1 MHATEPEST
10 MTDASPL
17 LVIGNKRYSS
27 WSLRP
32 WLLLAH
38 HGVAFD
44 EVVLPLDTPEFSE
57 RIGALSPSRRV
68 PALRHGE
75 LDLWDSLA
83 IVEYANE
90 TWLDGAG
97 WPADRLQRARARACA
112 AEMHSGFTALR
123 GECPMN
129 VCRMLPAPL
138 PLSAAA
144 EADVARVVALWR
156 DALNRS
162 GGPFLFG
169 GFGIIDAFFAPVTTR
184 LTTYAIPIP
193 ADARAYIEAVQSLP
207 AFRRWVDD
215 AAREPWRIDKYE
227 RIGLT

>member
-1 MHATEPEST
+1 
-10 MTDASPL
+10 MTDTRPL

-38 HGVAFD
+38 HGIAFD
-44 EVVLPLDTPEFSE
+44 EIVLPLDTPEFAS
-57 RIGALSPSRRV
+57 RIGTLSPSRRV
-68 PALRHGE
+68 PALHHGE
-75 LDLWDSLA
+75 LTVWDSLA

-97 WPADRLQRARARACA
+97 WPVDRRQRALARAYS
-112 AEMHSGFTALR
+112 AEMHAGFAALR
-123 GECPMN
+123 SECPMN
-129 VCRMLPAPL
+129 VCRRLPTPL

-144 EADVARVVALWR
+144 AADVARALALWR
-156 DALNRS
+156 QALDRS

-169 GFGIIDAFFAPVTTR
+169 AFGIVDAFFAPLTTR
-184 LTTYAIPIP
+184 LSTYAIAVP
-193 ADARAYIEAVQSLP
+193 ASAQAYIDAVQTLP

-215 AAREPWRIDKYE
+215 AAREPWRIDEYE
-227 RIGLT
+227 RIGLA